1 MPPFEGGVGRCVHIS
16 PMKFS
21 RKRCSLVPQLCYTV
35 FMGNTVH
42 ITVRLPIETVARVDA
57 EALRL
62 KRSRSWVIA
71 WILSDVE
78 LFHKEAVNGSSK
90 DADTGRAGSDAAG
103 SDERTGNGA
112 AMPVLRKGKGSKE
125 RLHPLPAVRDKLVVG
140 GDGPAGLPESRPS
153 RSASEK
159 CPHGK
164 LNAAYCRAT
173 GGGC

>member
-1 MPPFEGGVGRCVHIS
+1 MAVLNLRGVPDG
-16 PMKFS
+16 
-21 RKRCSLVPQLCYTV
+21 L
-35 FMGNTVH
+35 
-42 ITVRLPIETVARVDA
+42 VARLKSEA
-57 EALRL
+57 ALRGIHL
-62 KRSRSWVIA
+62 RDHCVC
-71 WILSDVE
+71 ILSENWKLTEV
-78 LFHKEAVNGSSK
+78 LNGNSK

>member
-1 MPPFEGGVGRCVHIS
+1 MQCPFKKCGAEWTPRVANPIQCPRCKRVLPQGG
-16 PMKFS
+16 
-21 RKRCSLVPQLCYTV
+21 LN
-35 FMGNTVH
+35 GN
-42 ITVRLPIETVARVDA
+42 
-57 EALRL
+57 
-62 KRSRSWVIA
+62 
-71 WILSDVE
+71 
-78 LFHKEAVNGSSK
+78 SK
-90 DADTGRAGSDAAG
+90 DADTGRAGSDAAV

-125 RLHPLPAVRDKLVVG
+125 RLYLLPAVRDKLVVG